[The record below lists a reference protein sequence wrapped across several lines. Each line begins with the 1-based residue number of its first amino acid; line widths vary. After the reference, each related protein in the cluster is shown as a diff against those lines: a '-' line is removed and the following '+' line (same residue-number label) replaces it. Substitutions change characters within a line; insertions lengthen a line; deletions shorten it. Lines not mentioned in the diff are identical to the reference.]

1 LDDLLVTLL
10 LTFKL
15 ATLTTAIL
23 FIVSVP
29 IGYFLAYSN
38 SRINPVISSLVSLP
52 LVLPPSVIGFYLL
65 MAFSPN
71 FFFGQ
76 FLDEYLNFSLA
87 FSFEGILL
95 GSLIYGLPFMI
106 NPIVA
111 GFQNLPDNLKEAS
124 HSLGKGRIETLFRV
138 LLPNIK
144 PTLISA
150 SVVTFAHTLGE
161 FGVVLMIGGSIPGE
175 TKVASVAIFH
185 EVEAIHYDVAN
196 KYSIILFTI
205 SFLILLSVYF
215 LNKKEYKAF

>member
-1 LDDLLVTLL
+1 MDDLSVTLL

-15 ATLTTAIL
+15 AILTTAIL
-23 FIVSVP
+23 FVVSIP
-29 IGYFLAYSN
+29 ISYFLAYSN
-38 SRINPVISSLVSLP
+38 SRINPVVSSIVSLP

-71 FFFGQ
+71 FFFGK
-76 FLDEYLNFSLA
+76 FLEDYFNFQLA

-95 GSLIYGLPFMI
+95 GSLIYGLPFMV

-111 GFQNLPDNLKEAS
+111 GFQSLPKTLKEAS
-124 HSLGKGRIETLFRV
+124 HSLGKGRTETLFKV
-138 LLPNIK
+138 LLPNVK
-144 PTLISA
+144 PALVSA

-161 FGVVLMIGGSIPGE
+161 FGVVLMIGGSIPGK

-196 KYSIILFTI
+196 KYSMILFTI
-205 SFLILLSVYF
+205 SFVILLSVYF
-215 LNKKEYKAF
+215 MNKKEYKAF